1 MTHEAGQ
8 IRIRLFGVLFILFFC
23 VIAVRA
29 YQLQVAEAPDL
40 QARAD
45 QQRHHVVK
53 LAPRRGAIVDR
64 NGSPLAL
71 SLEVDSL
78 YADPAQIQDPLDT
91 AKKLSSLLKIPRSD
105 LVTTLSAEGRRF
117 VWLQRM
123 MDPEVVNAVRQ
134 LKIPGLAFVSERKRY
149 YPQSAI
155 GAHVVGFTGL
165 DPRGLEGIE
174 LEYDRLLQGEPE
186 LLISIKDARGRGLAS
201 SSEAPIQGGASGHNL
216 QLTLDRSLQ
225 YIAEKELARVVR
237 ESEAVGGTLVML
249 EPASGKIL
257 ALASWP
263 DFNPNLAGRYA
274 PDERRNR
281 AICDV
286 YEPGSTFKPFLLAG
300 ILEEGLM
307 SPEETVYCEEGRY
320 SVGGSIVRDHRKFGN
335 LTLKEMLKFSS
346 NIGFVKLGKELER
359 DRYYHYLQS
368 FGFGAK
374 TGVDFPGEVSGLIRP
389 SSRWFEIDLAAISF
403 GQGISVTPIQ
413 MATAMAAIA
422 NGGLLMEPY
431 LVETVTDADHQ
442 VVQRRLPEVR
452 HRVISENTADQVRRM
467 MVAVTEPGGTGAR
480 GAVPGF
486 QVAGKTGTAQK
497 VDAVTGGY
505 SIDKRIASFIGF
517 VPAENPA
524 IVIAVTVDE
533 PQGTVYGGQV
543 AAPVFSRVA
552 SQALNHLNI
561 LPQIQV
567 TSLPDSP
574 VVDEPLVD
582 LAPLLPVRTPEDGL
596 VMPDFRGMS
605 YRQVLQAM
613 QQQGLNLKLTGSGRA
628 VEQYPHAGEAIPYGQ
643 EAWVRFGA

>member
-8 IRIRLFGVLFILFFC
+8 IRIRVFGVLFILAFC

-29 YQLQVAEAPDL
+29 YQLQVVEAPEL

-53 LAPRRGAIVDR
+53 LAPRRGTIVDR
-64 NGSPLAL
+64 HGSPLAV

-78 YADPAQIQDPLDT
+78 YADPVLIQDPLAT
-91 AKKLSSLLKIPRSD
+91 AKKLAPLLKVSQSELAR
-105 LVTTLSAEGRRF
+105 TLAAEGRRF

-123 MDPEVVNAVRQ
+123 MDPEVASAVRQ
-134 LKIPGLAFVSERKRY
+134 LGIPGLAFVGERKRY

-155 GAHVVGFTGL
+155 GAHVIGFTGL

-186 LLISIKDARGRGLAS
+186 LLISTKDARGRGLAS
-201 SSEAPIQGGASGHNL
+201 AEAQIQGGASGHNL
-216 QLTLDRSLQ
+216 QLTLDRALQ
-225 YIAEKELARVVR
+225 YIAEKELARVMR
-237 ESEAVGGTLVML
+237 ESDAIGGTLVIL
-249 EPASGKIL
+249 EPASGRIL

-263 DFNPNLAGRYA
+263 DFNPNLPGRYA
-274 PDERRNR
+274 AGQRRNR

-300 ILEEGLM
+300 VLEEGLM
-307 SPEETVYCEEGRY
+307 TPDQTVDCEQGRY
-320 SVGGSIVRDHRKFGN
+320 SVGGSVVRDHRKFGH
-335 LTLKEMLKFSS
+335 LTLEEMLKFSS

-359 DRYYHYLQS
+359 DRYYRYLQA
-368 FGFGAK
+368 FGFGSK

-389 SSRWFEIDLAAISF
+389 PSRWFEIDLAAISF

-413 MATAMAAIA
+413 MAAAMAAIA
-422 NGGLLMEPY
+422 NGGVLMEPY
-431 LVETVTDADHQ
+431 LVETITDADHQ

-452 HRVISENTADQVRRM
+452 HRVISEKTAAQVSQM
-467 MVAVTEPGGTGAR
+467 MVAVTEPGGTGVR

-497 VDAVTGGY
+497 VDTVTGGY

-533 PQGTVYGGQV
+533 PQGTVFGGQV

-552 SQALNHLNI
+552 AQALNHLNI
-561 LPQIQV
+561 LPYSQV
-567 TSLPDSP
+567 TTLPVIS
-574 VVDEPLVD
+574 VADEPLPG
-582 LAPLLPVRTPEDGL
+582 LAALLPLRTPDEGL
-596 VMPDFRGMS
+596 VMPNFRGMS
-605 YRQVLQAM
+605 YRQVLQTM
-613 QQQGLNLKLTGSGRA
+613 EQQGLNLKLTGSGRA
-628 VEQYPHAGEAIPYGQ
+628 IEQYPRAGESIHYGK

>member
-8 IRIRLFGVLFILFFC
+8 IRIRIFGVLFILAFC
-23 VIAVRA
+23 VIAGRA
-29 YQLQVAEAPDL
+29 YQLQVTEAPEL

-53 LAPRRGAIVDR
+53 LAPRRGTIVDR
-64 NGSPLAL
+64 NGSPLAV

-78 YADPAQIQDPLDT
+78 YADPVFIQDPLAA
-91 AKKLSSLLKIPRSD
+91 AKQLAPLLKIPLSD
-105 LVTTLSAEGRRF
+105 LARTLATEGRRF
-117 VWLQRM
+117 VWLQRL
-123 MDPEVVNAVRQ
+123 MDPEVASAVRQ
-134 LKIPGLAFVSERKRY
+134 LRIPGLAFVGERKRY

-186 LLISIKDARGRGLAS
+186 LLISTKDARGRGLAS
-201 SSEAPIQGGASGHNL
+201 AEAPIQGGASGHNL

-237 ESEAVGGTLVML
+237 ESDAIGGTLVML
-249 EPASGKIL
+249 EPASGRIL

-263 DFNPNLAGRYA
+263 DFNPNLPGRYA
-274 PDERRNR
+274 AGQRRNR

-300 ILEEGLM
+300 VLEEGLM
-307 SPEETVYCEEGRY
+307 TPEQTVYCEQGRY
-320 SVGGSIVRDHRKFGN
+320 SVGGSVVRDHRKFGH
-335 LTLKEMLKFSS
+335 LTLEEMLKFSS

-359 DRYYHYLQS
+359 DRYYRYLQS
-368 FGFGAK
+368 FGFGSK

-389 SSRWFEIDLAAISF
+389 PGRWFEIDLAAISF

-413 MATAMAAIA
+413 MAAAMGAIA

-431 LVETVTDADHQ
+431 LVEIITDADHQ

-452 HRVISENTADQVRRM
+452 HRVISEKTAAQVRQM
-467 MVAVTEPGGTGAR
+467 MVAVTEAGGTGVR

-524 IVIAVTVDE
+524 MVIAVTVDE
-533 PQGTVYGGQV
+533 PQGTVYGGQI
-543 AAPVFSRVA
+543 AAPVFARVA
-552 SQALNHLNI
+552 AQALNHLNI
-561 LPQIQV
+561 LPHSQV
-567 TSLPDSP
+567 ALLPVALA
-574 VVDEPLVD
+574 VVEPLPD
-582 LAPLLPVRTPEDGL
+582 LAPLLPFRTPTDGL

-613 QQQGLNLKLTGSGRA
+613 EQQGLNLKLTGSGRA
-628 VEQYPHAGEAIPYGQ
+628 VEQYPHAGQSIPYGK

>member
-8 IRIRLFGVLFILFFC
+8 IRIRIFGVLFILAFC

-29 YQLQVAEAPDL
+29 YQLQVAEAPEL

-45 QQRHHVVK
+45 QQRHHVIK
-53 LAPRRGAIVDR
+53 LAPRRGTIVDR

-78 YADPAQIQDPLDT
+78 YADPVMIQDPAAT
-91 AKKLSSLLKIPRSD
+91 AKKLASLLKIPQSE
-105 LVTTLSAEGRRF
+105 LVRTLSADGRRF

-123 MDPEVVNAVRQ
+123 MDPEVADAVRQ
-134 LKIPGLAFVSERKRY
+134 LRIPGLAFVSERKRY

-174 LEYDRLLQGEPE
+174 LEYDRWLQGEPE
-186 LLISIKDARGRGLAS
+186 LLISTKDARGRGLAS
-201 SSEAPIQGGASGHNL
+201 AEAPIQGGASGHNL
-216 QLTLDRSLQ
+216 QLTLDRALQ
-225 YIAEKELARVVR
+225 YIAERELARVVR
-237 ESEAVGGTLVML
+237 ESDAIGGTLIML
-249 EPASGKIL
+249 EPASGRIL

-263 DFNPNLAGRYA
+263 YFNPNLPGRYA
-274 PDERRNR
+274 ADQRRNR

-300 ILEEGLM
+300 VLEEGLM
-307 SPEETVYCEEGRY
+307 TPEQTVYCEQGRY
-320 SVGGSIVRDHRKFGN
+320 SVGGSVVRDSRKFGH
-335 LTLKEMLKFSS
+335 LTLEEMLKFSS

-359 DRYYHYLQS
+359 DRYYRYLQS
-368 FGFGAK
+368 FGFGSR
-374 TGVDFPGEVSGLIRP
+374 TGVDFPGEVTGLIRP

-413 MATAMAAIA
+413 MAAAMGAIA

-431 LVETVTDADHQ
+431 LVETITDADHQ
-442 VVQRRLPEVR
+442 VIQRRLPEVR
-452 HRVISENTADQVRRM
+452 HRVISEKTAAQVRRM
-467 MVAVTEPGGTGAR
+467 MVAVTEPGGTGVR

-486 QVAGKTGTAQK
+486 RVAGKTGTAQK

-517 VPAENPA
+517 VPAESPA
-524 IVIAVTVDE
+524 LVIAVTVDE
-533 PQGTVYGGQV
+533 PKGMVYGGQV

-552 SQALNHLNI
+552 VQALNHLNI
-561 LPQIQV
+561 LPHSQV
-567 TSLPDSP
+567 ATLPVASVYDK
-574 VVDEPLVD
+574 PLPD
-582 LAPLLPVRTPEDGL
+582 LAPLLSSANADDGL
-596 VMPDFRGMS
+596 VMPNFRGMS

-613 QQQGLNLKLTGSGRA
+613 EQQGLNLKLTGSGRA
-628 VEQYPHAGEAIPYGQ
+628 VEQYPRAGELIPYGKK
-643 EAWVRFGA
+643 AWVRFGA

>member
-8 IRIRLFGVLFILFFC
+8 IRIRIFGVLFILAFC

-29 YQLQVAEAPDL
+29 YQLQVAEAPEL

-53 LAPRRGAIVDR
+53 LAPRRGTIVDR
-64 NGSPLAL
+64 NGSPLAV

-78 YADPAQIQDPLDT
+78 YADPVLIQDPLAT
-91 AKKLSSLLKIPRSD
+91 AKKLAPLLKTSQSELAR
-105 LVTTLSAEGRRF
+105 TLATEGRRF

-123 MDPEVVNAVRQ
+123 MDPEVASAVRQ
-134 LKIPGLAFVSERKRY
+134 LRIPGVAFAGERKRY

-186 LLISIKDARGRGLAS
+186 LLISTKDARGRGLAS
-201 SSEAPIQGGASGHNL
+201 AEAPIQGGASGHNL
-216 QLTLDRSLQ
+216 QLTLDRALQ

-237 ESEAVGGTLVML
+237 ESEAIGGTLVML

-274 PDERRNR
+274 ADQRRNR

-300 ILEEGLM
+300 VLEEGLM
-307 SPEETVYCEEGRY
+307 TPDQTVYCEQGRY
-320 SVGGSIVRDHRKFGN
+320 SVGGSVVRDQRKFGHLN
-335 LTLKEMLKFSS
+335 LEEMLKFSS

-359 DRYYHYLQS
+359 DRYYRYLQA
-368 FGFGAK
+368 FGFGSK
-374 TGVDFPGEVSGLIRP
+374 TGVDFPGEVTGLIRP
-389 SSRWFEIDLAAISF
+389 PSRWFEIDLAAISF
-403 GQGISVTPIQ
+403 GQGISVTSMQ
-413 MATAMAAIA
+413 MAAAMAAIA
-422 NGGLLMEPY
+422 NGGLLMAPY
-431 LVETVTDADHQ
+431 LVETITDADHQ

-452 HRVISENTADQVRRM
+452 HRVISEKTAAQVRQM

-486 QVAGKTGTAQK
+486 RVAGKTGTAQK

-524 IVIAVTVDE
+524 LVIAVTVDE

-552 SQALNHLNI
+552 AQALNHLNI
-561 LPQIQV
+561 LPQSQV
-567 TSLPDSP
+567 TTLPATSVAEEPLPD
-574 VVDEPLVD
+574 
-582 LAPLLPVRTPEDGL
+582 LAALLPLRTSDKGL
-596 VMPDFRGMS
+596 VMPNFRGMS

-613 QQQGLNLKLTGSGRA
+613 EQQGLNLKLTGSGRA
-628 VEQYPHAGEAIPYGQ
+628 IEQYPRAGESIPYGK

>member
-8 IRIRLFGVLFILFFC
+8 FRIRIFGVLFILVFC
-23 VIAVRA
+23 VIAARA
-29 YQLQVAEAPDL
+29 YQLQVVEAPEL

-45 QQRHHVVK
+45 QQRHHVIK
-53 LAPRRGAIVDR
+53 LAPRRGTIVDR
-64 NGSPLAL
+64 NGSPLAV

-78 YADPAQIQDPLDT
+78 YADPVLITDPAAT
-91 AKKLSSLLKIPRSD
+91 AKKLAPLLKSSQSD
-105 LVTTLSAEGRRF
+105 LIRTLSAKGRRF
-117 VWLQRM
+117 VWLERM
-123 MDPEVVNAVRQ
+123 MDPEAAGAVRQ
-134 LKIPGLAFVSERKRY
+134 LRIPGLAFVSERKRY

-165 DPRGLEGIE
+165 DPRGLEGVE

-186 LLISIKDARGRGLAS
+186 LLISTKDARGRGLAS
-201 SSEAPIQGGASGHNL
+201 AEAPIQGGAGGHNL

-237 ESEAVGGTLVML
+237 ESDAMGGTLVML
-249 EPASGKIL
+249 EPASGRIL

-263 DFNPNLAGRYA
+263 DFNPNLAGRYK

-307 SPEETVYCEEGRY
+307 TPEQTLYCEQGRY
-320 SVGGSIVRDHRKFGN
+320 SVGGSVVRDSRKFGD
-335 LTLKEMLKFSS
+335 LTLMEMLKFSS
-346 NIGFVKLGKELER
+346 NIGFVKLGKALER
-359 DRYYHYLQS
+359 DRYYRYLQS
-368 FGFGAK
+368 FGFGSR

-389 SSRWFEIDLAAISF
+389 PSRWFEIDLAAISF

-413 MATAMAAIA
+413 MAAAMAAIA

-452 HRVISENTADQVRRM
+452 HRVISEKTASQVRQM
-467 MVAVTEPGGTGAR
+467 MVEVTEPGGTGVR

-486 QVAGKTGTAQK
+486 RVAGKTGTAQK

-517 VPAENPA
+517 VPADNPA
-524 IVIAVTVDE
+524 MVIAVTVDE

-552 SQALNHLNI
+552 AQALNHLNI
-561 LPQIQV
+561 LPQSQTTNLAV
-567 TSLPDSP
+567 AP
-574 VVDEPLVD
+574 VVDDPLPD
-582 LAPLLPVRTPEDGL
+582 LAALLPLRTQEDGL

-605 YRQVLQAM
+605 YRQVLKAM
-613 QQQGLNLKLTGSGRA
+613 ERQGLNLKLTGSGRA
-628 VEQYPHAGEAIPYGQ
+628 VEQYPHAGEPIPYGK
-643 EAWVRFGA
+643 EAWVHFGA